1 MMIHINTN
9 FVEFEKRHKSFGHF
23 VVSAHQSDE
32 SVVHLAVGESGIDR
46 RERDEREVPI
56 SDDLSGIDGR

>member
-1 MMIHINTN
+1 MMIHIHTN

-23 VVSAHQSDE
+23 VMSALQSDK
-32 SVVHLAVGESGIDR
+32 SVVHLAVSESGIHS

-56 SDDLSGIDGR
+56 CDDLSGIDGG